1 MQFIRLLPLPFL
13 IALVAVPGESA
24 PRADAPASP
33 NKADKAKGVKT
44 YEIPYKTT
52 IPKHIVVRAKINGKG
67 PFNFILDTG
76 APALF
81 IATKVGD
88 KAGLKGGKKWSTID
102 RFEIEGGLVIEKAR
116 GRVETPFQLEGMNGM
131 GLAGLEIHGLIGYDL
146 LAKYRMEI
154 DFTRDK
160 MTWTELDYT
169 PKLPAMKGGGAGAG
183 GMGGLEIMG
192 DMMKTFGKLM
202 GRKATPEVSLRG
214 FYGMTL
220 VDGDEFPKVT
230 TVLDKGPAGVAGLK
244 VGDAITKVD
253 GRSITSIA
261 DLLTRAGRL
270 APGASVKVTV
280 KRGDDTTEITITPG
294 EGI

>member
-1 MQFIRLLPLPFL
+1 MPFIRLLPLSFL
-13 IALVAVPGESA
+13 IALVAVPGDA
-24 PRADAPASP
+24 IPRADTNP
-33 NKADKAKGVKT
+33 NKPDKAKGPKT

-81 IATKVGD
+81 IATKVGA
-88 KAGLKGGKKWSTID
+88 KAGLKGNAKTWTAID
-102 RFEIEGGLVIEKAR
+102 RFEIEGGLVVNKAR
-116 GRVETPFQLEGMNGM
+116 GRVETPFQLEGMNGL
-131 GLAGLEIHGLIGYDL
+131 GLAGMEIHGMIGYDI

-160 MTWTELDYT
+160 MTWTELDYV
-169 PKLPAMKGGGAGAG
+169 PKLPAMKGGGG
-183 GMGGLEIMG
+183 GGGQGGLEMMG
-192 DMMKTFGKLM
+192 GMMKTFGTLM
-202 GRKATPEVSLRG
+202 GRKSTPDVSLRG

-220 VDGDEFPKVT
+220 VEGDEYPKVT

-244 VGDAITKVD
+244 VGDIITEID
-253 GRSITSIA
+253 GRSITNIA
-261 DLLTRAGRL
+261 DVLHRANRL

-280 KRGDDTTEITITPG
+280 KRNDKTTEITITPG